1 MAKTRL
7 TKYDR
12 EQICAAIIDHKFKPI
27 EAALLAEEIALA
39 VQARAKAYGDYLG
52 VIDAAPSGAFCE
64 GDSVDL
70 NVGGRRIR
78 LRFGA
83 SYETKAR
90 IFADHRNG
98 YLLNLPES
106 DKFGAKVLS
115 LAERK
120 EAART
125 ERADLRRT
133 LTATLGGFNSF
144 DDLQAGWPEADRFI
158 VARWQARG
166 EYAPAV
172 PAVAIRDLSAALDL
186 PPDMEAAA

>member
-12 EQICAAIIDHKFKPI
+12 EQICAAIIAHKFDPI
-27 EAALLAEEIALA
+27 EASLVAEENALA
-39 VQARAKAYGDYLG
+39 IQARAKAYGDYLS
-52 VIDAAPSGAFCE
+52 VIDAAPKGAFCE
-64 GDSVDL
+64 DDSIDL

-83 SYETKAR
+83 SYEVRAR
-90 IFADHRNG
+90 IFAEHRNG
-98 YLLNLPES
+98 YILSLPET
-106 DKFGAKVLS
+106 DKFGAKALS

-120 EAART
+120 EASRS
-125 ERADLRRT
+125 ERAELKRT
-133 LTATLGGFNSF
+133 LMATLGGFNSF

-172 PAVAIRDLSAALDL
+172 PAIAIRDLSVALDL
-186 PPDMEAAA
+186 PPDAAEAA